1 MENETSIIGVEK
13 RIRGR
18 VKTQMEKTQREYYLN
33 EQLKAIQKELG
44 EIEDG
49 KDETTSLKKSIQ
61 KAKMPKEVEKKC
73 IAELKKSLE
82 ASQTK
87 VLGTFQM
94 VRDIQTLQKDFDDFN
109 QEYRSLHFQV
119 RSIQKEIR
127 TLDQELE
134 ELKQRKN
141 RLVRSKQ
148 DALQEELNRIDETIK
163 TLEEIK
169 TEILAQVPENWKS
182 QRALFEKQNKDLR
195 SNRMKYRR
203 NVDEAYEPIKTIN
216 GILKDTDALRNQRN
230 KIESIGQII
239 MQQEPDGAMK
249 QIKLIEKELGNIEGS
264 SSIKSKISKAR
275 RALKG
280 KNPNREKANKFWK
293 EALTIFDKE
302 MQWRQKALSEL
313 IQPLDAYDSLI
324 KDSIGLRSQKKLGLE
339 QAKSIAVC
347 KSSHQDI
354 SLNF

>member
-1 MENETSIIGVEK
+1 DLFNIMLKIFDDGVLTDGFGRRVDFSNTVIIMTS
-13 RIRGR
+13 
-18 VKTQMEKTQREYYLN
+18 N
-33 EQLKAIQKELG
+33 
-44 EIEDG
+44 
-49 KDETTSLKKSIQ
+49 
-61 KAKMPKEVEKKC
+61 
-73 IAELKKSLE
+73 
-82 ASQTK
+82 
-87 VLGTFQM
+87 LGT
-94 VRDIQTLQKDFDDFN
+94 KDLAISNLGFG
-109 QEYRSLHFQV
+109 
-119 RSIQKEIR
+119 
-127 TLDQELE
+127 E
-134 ELKQRKN
+134 ELISENQKTIE
-141 RLVRSKQ
+141 SKIMKSV
-148 DALQEELNRIDETIK
+148 DNAFSPELINRIDETIK

-169 TEILAQVPENWKS
+169 TEKLAQVPENWKS

-195 SNRMKYRR
+195 STRMKYRR

-249 QIKLIEKELGNIEGS
+249 QIKLIEKELGNIDGS

-280 KNPNREKANKFWK
+280 KNPNREKANEFWK

-313 IQPLDAYDSLI
+313 IQPLDAYDTLI

>member
-1 MENETSIIGVEK
+1 
-13 RIRGR
+13 
-18 VKTQMEKTQREYYLN
+18 L
-33 EQLKAIQKELG
+33 
-44 EIEDG
+44 
-49 KDETTSLKKSIQ
+49 
-61 KAKMPKEVEKKC
+61 
-73 IAELKKSLE
+73 
-82 ASQTK
+82 
-87 VLGTFQM
+87 
-94 VRDIQTLQKDFDDFN
+94 
-109 QEYRSLHFQV
+109 
-119 RSIQKEIR
+119 
-127 TLDQELE
+127 
-134 ELKQRKN
+134 
-141 RLVRSKQ
+141 
-148 DALQEELNRIDETIK
+148 
-163 TLEEIK
+163 
-169 TEILAQVPENWKS
+169 
-182 QRALFEKQNKDLR
+182 KQNKHIR
-195 SNRMKYRR
+195 STRMKYRR

-239 MQQEPDGAMK
+239 MQKESDGAMK

-313 IQPLDAYDSLI
+313 IQPLDAYDTLI

>member
-1 MENETSIIGVEK
+1 MCSSD
-13 RIRGR
+13 
-18 VKTQMEKTQREYYLN
+18 L
-33 EQLKAIQKELG
+33 
-44 EIEDG
+44 
-49 KDETTSLKKSIQ
+49 
-61 KAKMPKEVEKKC
+61 
-73 IAELKKSLE
+73 
-82 ASQTK
+82 
-87 VLGTFQM
+87 
-94 VRDIQTLQKDFDDFN
+94 
-109 QEYRSLHFQV
+109 
-119 RSIQKEIR
+119 
-127 TLDQELE
+127 
-134 ELKQRKN
+134 
-141 RLVRSKQ
+141 

-302 MQWRQKALSEL
+302 MQWRQKALSEF
-313 IQPLDAYDSLI
+313 IQPLDAYDTLI